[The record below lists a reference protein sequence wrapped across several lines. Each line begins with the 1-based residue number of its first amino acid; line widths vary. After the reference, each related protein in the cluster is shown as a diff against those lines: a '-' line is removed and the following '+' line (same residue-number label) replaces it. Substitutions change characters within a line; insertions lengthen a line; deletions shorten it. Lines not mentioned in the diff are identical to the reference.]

1 MLKNV
6 IIIYNKGGVKFL
18 QKVFFS
24 FDDSGILH
32 IKEKSGYFV
41 YAGYV
46 FTSLEEKETAKRKY
60 ISANKALKKILG
72 TEEELKACKLIPK
85 HRRSLFNSIK
95 RYTSVSCAVKISD
108 LRSYVLNDKK
118 SICRYKDYILK
129 RCVKYALQELIKS
142 SKINPNEDIELFINI
157 DEQLTASNGYYS
169 LKDSI
174 KEELQHGIS
183 NWDYGTIHH
192 NIFNSE
198 VTVNIKYCDSKNDY
212 LIQASDILANR
223 IWNSYKNNDQ
233 KLLENI
239 PNHYHLTFP

>member
-95 RYTSVSCAVKISD
+95 RYTIQIIIILSVDIKKVNCLEKI
-108 LRSYVLNDKK
+108 
-118 SICRYKDYILK
+118 IIM
-129 RCVKYALQELIKS
+129 
-142 SKINPNEDIELFINI
+142 KINL
-157 DEQLTASNGYYS
+157 
-169 LKDSI
+169 
-174 KEELQHGIS
+174 
-183 NWDYGTIHH
+183 
-192 NIFNSE
+192 
-198 VTVNIKYCDSKNDY
+198 
-212 LIQASDILANR
+212 
-223 IWNSYKNNDQ
+223 
-233 KLLENI
+233 
-239 PNHYHLTFP
+239 